1 MGRFI
6 TYNKVNVP
14 SAMTLLSHR
23 NMFSAERREN
33 GSGYDGGWNDY
44 TIYKGSY
51 STEYWSIGLSQ
62 GDACH
67 CSMPTGIHYRF
78 FLASESADL

>member
-1 MGRFI
+1 MDTTIFLFTRIYVNTMGRFI

-33 GSGYDGGWNDY
+33 GSGYDGG
-44 TIYKGSY
+44 
-51 STEYWSIGLSQ
+51 
-62 GDACH
+62 
-67 CSMPTGIHYRF
+67 
-78 FLASESADL
+78 